1 MARTLTIDIFGL
13 DWYIESTTQGD
24 DSEYEFPLI
33 GNYRVVDGKIVHLH
47 DYMLSEKLLKRCA
60 EFGGLFLER
69 CSFVYI
75 PRDKDGKLVEKDGKV
90 IDGDFI
96 DALVFIYKELEMKVK
111 NG

>member
-1 MARTLTIDIFGL
+1 MARTLTIDIWGL
-13 DWYIESTTQGD
+13 DWYIESAIQGD
-24 DSEYEFPLI
+24 DEEYEFPLI

-96 DALVFIYKELEMKVK
+96 DALVFIYKELEKKAK